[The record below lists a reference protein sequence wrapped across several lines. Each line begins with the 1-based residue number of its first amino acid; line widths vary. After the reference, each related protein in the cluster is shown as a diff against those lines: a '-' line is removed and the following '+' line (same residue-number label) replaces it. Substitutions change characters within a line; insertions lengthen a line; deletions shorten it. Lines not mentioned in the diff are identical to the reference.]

1 MKNESGVTEMKDK
14 DYGLVSILYHSLKG
28 AKSCIQFKAEAADD
42 EELEQIFE
50 EIYQEHTERANRV
63 KSMLMSRISEGN
75 VQGSK
80 ISGTGRGETSGKSE
94 LTQ

>member
-50 EIYQEHTERANRV
+50 EIYQEHTERSNRV
-63 KSMLMSRISEGN
+63 RQRTGLQDFRHGSWRDQRQVRINS
-75 VQGSK
+75 
-80 ISGTGRGETSGKSE
+80 IIF
-94 LTQ
+94 